1 MHRHKEHKHPP
12 LAEKP
17 QGDFVDSPPPTETKT
32 TPDAKSETKPD
43 RPELPHASVLE
54 DRMPAWF
61 RITKTEALLAVL
73 LLAAFVFLSFRPL
86 WHTDVWGH
94 LAYGRVIWQSGLN
107 VLWGSEPLMP
117 LAKGVP
123 FVDTAWLSQI
133 IGYLSYQACG
143 VTALQFLYASSIT
156 LCLGLLAWRFYH
168 RTGDALVTVLGLA
181 AFAGV
186 AWQQMFVNS
195 PDFYNPAAMI
205 RPQLAGWLCFIAL
218 FVCLTSRRW
227 WKGYWFLI
235 PALFAVWV
243 NLHGSF
249 LMGLVMLGCF
259 TLGRAVDIE
268 RRTNRIGAVL
278 KDPVAGR
285 YFLLLEL
292 SAAAVLLNP
301 YGLQIYSAVL
311 KISAN
316 PNMRALV
323 EWDPLTLRMNQGI
336 AAAFAALVLMFLYR
350 WSPRRVKSSEVLLL
364 AVFGG
369 MALYYSRVLAWWAP
383 IAAYSLVLHG
393 HAVLKKD
400 LKNKPQKAPPRASS
414 VATVACLG
422 LLWIAFAVTPFGEKV
437 LHNKQADF
445 SQAVSNQT
453 PVRVTAYLNRRAK
466 EHTLPAGLVFN
477 SYQWGDYLVWAGPK
491 NLPVFVT
498 SHVHFIPETVWQHY
512 FDIVKLRVGY
522 EQLLDVYGIN
532 LIVLSKSMHLDA
544 IEQLQ
549 RDGRWQTDY
558 EDDRAV
564 VLTRRQPI

>member
-1 MHRHKEHKHPP
+1 M
-12 LAEKP
+12 
-17 QGDFVDSPPPTETKT
+17 DSPPPTETET
-32 TPDAKSETKPD
+32 QPDTSPST
-43 RPELPHASVLE
+43 RPEIPNASLLE

-61 RITKTEALLAVL
+61 RITKTAALLSVL
-73 LLAAFVFLSFRPL
+73 LLAAFTFLSFRPL

-94 LAYGRVIWQSGLN
+94 LAYGREIWQSGLQ
-107 VLWGSEPLMP
+107 VLWGNEPLMP

-133 IGYLSYQACG
+133 IGYISYEAFG
-143 VTALQFLYASSIT
+143 VTALQFLYASSLT

-168 RTGDALVTVLGLA
+168 RTGDALVTLLGLA

-195 PDFYNPAAMI
+195 PGFYNPAAMI
-205 RPQLAGWLCFIAL
+205 RPQLAGWLCFIAV
-218 FVCLTSRRW
+218 FVSLTSRRW
-227 WKGYWFLI
+227 SKGYWVLI
-235 PALFAVWV
+235 PAIFALWA

-259 TLGRAVDIE
+259 TLGRAIDIE
-268 RRTNRIGAVL
+268 RRTHRIGAVF
-278 KDPVAGR
+278 KDPVTGR

-311 KISAN
+311 EISHS
-316 PNMRALV
+316 PNLRYLV

-336 AAAFAALVLMFLYR
+336 ATAFAALVLMFLYR

-369 MALYYSRVLAWWAP
+369 MALYYSRVLTWWAP
-383 IAAYSLVLHG
+383 IAAYYLVLHG
-393 HAVLKKD
+393 HAVLKRD
-400 LKNKPQKAPPRASS
+400 QQTKPHKEPLRASS
-414 VATVACLG
+414 VSTVACLG

-437 LHNKQADF
+437 LHDKQVNF
-445 SQAVSNQT
+445 SEAVSNVT
-453 PVRVTAYLNRRAK
+453 PVRVTEYLNKRAK
-466 EHTLPAGLVFN
+466 EHSLPSGLVFN

-491 NLPVFVT
+491 HLPVFVT
-498 SHVHFIPETVWQHY
+498 SHVHLIPETVWRHY
-512 FDIVKLRVGY
+512 FDIVNLHAGY

-532 LIVLSKSMHLDA
+532 LIVLSKSMHQDA
-544 IEQLQ
+544 IEQLR
-549 RDGRWQTDY
+549 RDGPWQTDY

-564 VLTRRQPI
+564 VLTRRDPI